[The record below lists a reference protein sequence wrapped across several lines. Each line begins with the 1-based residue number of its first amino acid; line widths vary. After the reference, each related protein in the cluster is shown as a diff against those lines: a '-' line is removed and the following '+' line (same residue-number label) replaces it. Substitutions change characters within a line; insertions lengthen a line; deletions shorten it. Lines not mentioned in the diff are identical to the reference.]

1 MTTFDK
7 ITRSPETLA
16 AFVTTLVEET
26 EFKMLARLDEYGIQ
40 CSIAQPS
47 YELRE
52 ANNLA
57 MLLED
62 DDAST

>member
-7 ITRSPETLA
+7 ITRSPEALA

-26 EFKMLARLDEYGIQ
+26 ETRMLARLDEYGIQ
-40 CSIAQPS
+40 CSIVQPA

-62 DDAST
+62 DNA